1 MTAGRDRRSA
11 AAATSTQCI
20 VDALEEV
27 KVIGG
32 SHLSMEGRGK
42 RRGAAVLLGLAHDLG
57 RRRPIGGRR
66 GRGKRRREGRKHE
79 LGNGGWAG
87 PSRVKKGRRGRGE
100 GRG

>member
-1 MTAGRDRRSA
+1 MAGCIRRSA

-42 RRGAAVLLGLAHDLG
+42 RRGAAVLLGLTHDLG
-57 RRRPIGGRR
+57 QRRPIAGRR
-66 GRGKRRREGRKHE
+66 GRGKRRREGRKRG
-79 LGNGGWAG
+79 LGHSGWASPPRG
-87 PSRVKKGRRGRGE
+87 KMGRRGRGE